1 MRTIFAR
8 PGGRVGVL
16 LGNVGFSETAASN
29 PGDAARLDRRR
40 QRLRQELAVRAAV
53 AMLIFVFDHIF
64 DLSTGRGPNPVVR
77 IEAVLGLALNLPYYA
92 FGRTNRWPRAQAY
105 VRMVV
110 DIVMITNGLAN
121 AGRPDATGFVPLY
134 TMLPPQV

>member
-1 MRTIFAR
+1 MLSGSVGLSGTAAGR
-8 PGGRVGVL
+8 PG
-16 LGNVGFSETAASN
+16 A
-29 PGDAARLDRRR
+29 AARLDGRG
-40 QRLRQELAVRAAV
+40 QRLRQELTVRATV

-110 DIVMITNGLAN
+110 DIVMITIGL
-121 AGRPDATGFVPLY
+121 GRQGRLHPAAVLAACTIGPLRCR
-134 TMLPPQV
+134 LDSP